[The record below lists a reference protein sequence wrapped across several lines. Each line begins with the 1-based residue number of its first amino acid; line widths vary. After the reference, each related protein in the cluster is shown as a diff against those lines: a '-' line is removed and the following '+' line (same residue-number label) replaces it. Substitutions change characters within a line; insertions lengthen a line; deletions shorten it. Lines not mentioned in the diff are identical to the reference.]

1 MPREAVTPLADEPDS
16 PAHIS
21 SAPPYTLVQA
31 TRFERRDYPLCEKA
45 EDAPMPSQAHY
56 PLQIKRRRELL
67 LGGLIWGAFIVF
79 SLVGLW
85 LLGVWVDGDL

>member
-1 MPREAVTPLADEPDS
+1 
-16 PAHIS
+16 
-21 SAPPYTLVQA
+21 
-31 TRFERRDYPLCEKA
+31 
-45 EDAPMPSQAHY
+45 MPSQAHY